1 MQDPNTADNNLT
13 NPRTG
18 SSAQPGQFLL
28 SIVTY
33 KAVIENLSEI
43 LIKTDWRKLKGESK
57 EIATVEFQLRD
68 TILNLE
74 RLDADPERYRYE
86 IDLDAILEAL
96 NYALEELI
104 WAANLADEAKVDI
117 RSKSSRRIIECRK
130 QLRLAIGLM
139 FVNPG

>member
-1 MQDPNTADNNLT
+1 MQDPNTADNSTT

-33 KAVIENLSEI
+33 RAVIENLSEI
-43 LIKTDWRKLKGESK
+43 LIKTDWRNLKGDSK

-74 RLDADPERYRYE
+74 RLDGDPEGFE

-96 NYALEELI
+96 NNALEELI
-104 WAANLADEAKVDI
+104 WAANLADEAKVNI
-117 RSKSSRRIIECRK
+117 RSQASRKIIECRK

-139 FVNPG
+139 QVSPG